1 MLIEVVGPPAGGV
14 SLRQVV
20 LNGTRKPAANETA
33 CESANSIFRGSCY
46 GIFAVSFSNRG
57 DSV

>member
-1 MLIEVVGPPAGGV
+1 MLIEVVGPPVGGV

-20 LNGTRKPAANETA
+20 LISTRKSAANETV
-33 CESANSIFRGSCY
+33 CESANSIFHGSCY